1 VKNKKK
7 ILVVGGL
14 HGDESSGVDLVRRL
28 RKNIPKDTTVVIAN
42 PDAVKKNIR
51 FVETDMN
58 RSFAVEVP
66 VSLEEKVAAK
76 LKSKVLDHDVVID
89 VHNTKAEGTT
99 CAITVCKPSKL
110 HFYLANH
117 FGFDKLVI
125 MPPSG
130 SLISVCPDRAVS
142 LEIET
147 GRRMEFSTAYLME
160 KIKTLGSKVDEKKQ
174 LEIYRFINR
183 VPRNTLVRLDIDLMR
198 LTNFQKLSRNI
209 LEKLGLSP
217 EHDYYPIFFK
227 SHEKEE
233 VVFTLVKY
241 IGTRSIISVK

>member
-1 VKNKKK
+1 MKKTGK

-14 HGDESSGVDLVRRL
+14 HGDESSGVDLVRKL
-28 RKNIPKDTTVVIAN
+28 REDSPRNITVVVGN
-42 PDAVKKNIR
+42 PGAIEKNVR
-51 FVETDMN
+51 FLETDMN
-58 RSFAVEVP
+58 RSFLTEIP
-66 VSLEEKVAAK
+66 VSIEEKTAAD
-76 LKSKVLDHDVVID
+76 LKEIILDHDVVID

-99 CAITVCKPSKL
+99 CAITVCNPKEFHLGIAS
-110 HFYLANH
+110 H
-117 FGFDKLVI
+117 FGFTKLVI

-130 SLISVCPDRAVS
+130 SMISVCPDRAIS

-147 GRRMEFSTAYLME
+147 GRRREFSTAYLME

-198 LTNFQKLSRNI
+198 LTNFQKLPRDI

-233 VVFTLVKY
+233 VAFTLVKY
-241 IGTRSIISVK
+241 VGARYITSVK